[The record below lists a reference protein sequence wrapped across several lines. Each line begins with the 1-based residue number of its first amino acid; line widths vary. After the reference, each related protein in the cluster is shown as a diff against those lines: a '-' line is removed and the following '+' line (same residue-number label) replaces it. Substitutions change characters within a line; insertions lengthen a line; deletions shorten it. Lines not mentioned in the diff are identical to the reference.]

1 MSLYKFQ
8 QNDIFRNRIKT
19 HPRVYFLV
27 NDTRTYYNNNILPLS
42 DAAQLVS
49 GTETVQHTPQ
59 GHTSLYEININ
70 REEGVG
76 NAGLVYPYVTK
87 QGSLESFKTVTTES
101 FQNFQYGDEISGSY
115 PLSASISTDYYEADS
130 DRRRV
135 VALKNTF
142 NYYRKMSNHF
152 AYENTEWNKG
162 TQEMKLISIPSI
174 FYGSSI
180 KKGSVDMKFYITG
193 SMVARLQDTGQNG
206 ELIQTV
212 GPDSASAEGSIEF
225 TTAQSSFYDNGRIIL
240 QNSAG
245 TEKTFIFDDTNT
257 EGSTGDT
264 DGDGFIVVQVDGLA
278 TAALIATQFAIAV
291 ESVTGFQITTDDDS
305 SGTITLTQDVAGIA
319 GNTVIG
325 NPDVISG
332 LTPSSFSGGTDTATG
347 NVAGVVLYNEGFVAL
362 TGSWDLSS
370 THTEDY
376 LVNGVAIPPKWTY
389 WGQKDYTAPSSPENF
404 APSSSWD
411 ISAQGTNYVPTLTMF
426 AHAKEGD
433 LNHSNNPTF
442 VDYEDRDSGASN
454 LDTFKY
460 VENPEKRLANVVK
473 SPYPNTSGSF
483 EKTTYISKIGIYDED
498 KNLIAIAKL
507 ATPVKKTESRT
518 YTFKMKI
525 DF

>member
-206 ELIQTV
+206 ELIQTQ
-212 GPDSASAEGSIEF
+212 P
-225 TTAQSSFYDNGRIIL
+225 
-240 QNSAG
+240 
-245 TEKTFIFDDTNT
+245 
-257 EGSTGDT
+257 
-264 DGDGFIVVQVDGLA
+264 
-278 TAALIATQFAIAV
+278 
-291 ESVTGFQITTDDDS
+291 DDDNK
-305 SGTITLTQDVAGIA
+305 GK
-319 GNTVIG
+319 
-325 NPDVISG
+325 
-332 LTPSSFSGGTDTATG
+332 
-347 NVAGVVLYNEGFVAL
+347 VAGVVLYNEGFVAL

-376 LVNGVAIPPKWTY
+376 LVNGAAIPPKWTY

-442 VDYEDRDSGASN
+442 VDYEDRDSGASK